1 MRWIDT
7 LIGGETRLAKAF
19 DRVIYVLIVASL
31 LQFAL
36 ETLPEVKR
44 FMSWFVWSERI
55 IVAIFTVEYVLRI
68 ISQRLTYMLS
78 FYGLI
83 DFLAIIPFYLSLGAL
98 DLRSVR
104 ILRLMRLLRIAKL
117 QRYGT
122 AWQRLRLAFSD
133 IKDELAV
140 YFGLTVILIYLA
152 SVGIY
157 YCEHDAQPE
166 VFRSVF
172 HSMWWAVSTLTTVGY
187 GDVFPVT
194 VAGKLLTFVI
204 LILGLGIVS
213 VPSGLIASA
222 LMKQTHTE
230 ETSAPARDDQ

>member
-1 MRWIDT
+1 
-7 LIGGETRLAKAF
+7 
-19 DRVIYVLIVASL
+19 
-31 LQFAL
+31 
-36 ETLPEVKR
+36 
-44 FMSWFVWSERI
+44 
-55 IVAIFTVEYVLRI
+55 
-68 ISQRLTYMLS
+68 MLS

-117 QRYGT
+117 QRYGA

-133 IKDELAV
+133 VKDELAV

-194 VAGKLLTFVI
+194 VAGKLFTFVI
-204 LILGLGIVS
+204 LILGLGVVS
-213 VPSGLIASA
+213 VPSALIASA
-222 LMKQTHTE
+222 LMKQPNTE
-230 ETSAPARDDQ
+230 ETSATDRDEQ

>member
-1 MRWIDT
+1 MKWIDELT
-7 LIGGETRLAKAF
+7 GGETRLAKAF
-19 DRVIYVLIVASL
+19 DRAIYILIVASL

-36 ETLPEVKR
+36 ETLPEAEP
-44 FMSWFVWSERI
+44 FMSWFIWSERV
-55 IVAIFTVEYVLRI
+55 IVAIFTVEYVLRTM
-68 ISQRLTYMLS
+68 SGRLTYVLS
-78 FYGLI
+78 FYGII
-83 DFLAIIPFYLSLGAL
+83 DFLAIMPFYLSLGAL

-122 AWQRLRLAFSD
+122 ALKRLRLAFFD

-157 YCEHDAQPE
+157 YCEHDAQPDA
-166 VFRSVF
+166 FRSVF

-222 LMKQTHTE
+222 LMKQTKTE
-230 ETSAPARDDQ
+230 EKSAPQKEDQ